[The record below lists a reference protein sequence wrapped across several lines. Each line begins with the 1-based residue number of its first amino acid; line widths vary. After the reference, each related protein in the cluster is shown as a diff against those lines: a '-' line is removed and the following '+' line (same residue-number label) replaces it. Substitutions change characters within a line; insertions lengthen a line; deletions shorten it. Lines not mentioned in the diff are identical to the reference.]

1 MRISDWSSDVCSSDL
16 AKLLTGFAGGSLP
29 AIGQV
34 GNSWLAEMA
43 AIGAIAP
50 VPRTLHGLLA
60 DQFDAVVDTNRIA
73 GRLWGVP
80 WYVDTRLQYYRRDL
94 FARAGHAAPP
104 RAWDGWKRALQG
116 VKKVVGDGTY
126 ALLLPLHEF
135 EQLRDRKSGVA
146 GKSVAVRLI
155 LGVRRH

>member
-16 AKLLTGFAGGSLP
+16 MPWTAAHAKLLTGFAGGSLP

-80 WYVDTRLQYYRRDL
+80 WYGDTRLQFYRRDL

-104 RAWDGWKRALQG
+104 RAGDGWKRALHG
-116 VKKVVGDGTY
+116 VKKDVGEGHTEM
-126 ALLLPLHEF
+126 LLPPN
-135 EQLRDRKSGVA
+135 DSI
-146 GKSVAVRLI
+146 GKD
-155 LGVRRH
+155 

>member
-1 MRISDWSSDVCSSDL
+1 MPWTAAH

-34 GNSWLAEMA
+34 DNSWLAEMA

-104 RAWDGWKRALQG
+104 RAGDGWNRALPETG
-116 VKKVVGDGTY
+116 SESCRGRVGQTCISRWS
-126 ALLLPLHEF
+126 PCH
-135 EQLRDRKSGVA
+135 
-146 GKSVAVRLI
+146 
-155 LGVRRH
+155 